1 MELAVA
7 NREGNMKKTVFNYV
21 VDKPLITLL
30 TVFMTIFAFAYGA
43 QKLYFDGDYKVFF
56 GDDNPQML
64 AFESM
69 QNVYTK
75 SDNLAIVITPKSGN
89 VFDQQTLQQI
99 YEMTEEA
106 WNTPYSLRVDSITNF
121 QHTQADFDDLLVED
135 LLLEKEML
143 NTTKAQWIKEV
154 ALAEP
159 NLVNKLVAPD
169 SSVAIINV
177 TVQLPNINNLTEI
190 PEVAVFG
197 RALKAEFQQKYPDTN
212 IRLSGMIMLNTSFAE
227 YAQNDSSTLIP
238 GMFLAILVML
248 GILLRSITATFASL
262 LVIVGSIAGALGVS
276 GWLGIPLTTATVNVP
291 TIVMTLAVADCVHII
306 STLLFEMRSGK
317 TKKEAILSS
326 LEINLTPVF
335 ITSITTALG
344 FLALNFSYSPPLAD
358 LGNLVAVGVIIAF
371 VLAMTILPATL
382 ILLPLKVKPQAKKV
396 STMDKFAE
404 FVIKRSRAI
413 LPLSLLLIVG
423 LGSQVV
429 NNHVSDDSLKYFS
442 ENTEFRQDADFMA
455 ERVSG
460 MTTLEFSLQ
469 SGKNSGINSPDFLNK
484 LSAFTDWLRAQPE
497 TDHVNSLSDTIKR
510 LNQNMH
516 NDDTS
521 YYRIPEQ
528 QELSAQYLLM
538 YEMSLPY
545 GLDLNGQ
552 INVKKSATR
561 VIATFTNLGSIEILD
576 LENRATNWIT
586 TNAPNLK
593 LDIAST
599 SSMFAHIGD
608 RNMSSMIQGTAL
620 ALVLIS
626 ALVGISLQSARLGF
640 ISLLPNLLPAI
651 SGFGLWALISGE
663 INLALSVVA
672 SLTLGIVVDDTVH
685 FLSKYQRAKTQ
696 GKSPQDAVRYAFASV
711 GKALIITTSILCVG
725 FGILTLSD
733 FAMNADMGLLT
744 CIIIFI
750 ALFVDLLLLPAFL
763 VIFDKT
769 SKVSKPST
777 ESLQQPALSQG
788 R

>member
-1 MELAVA
+1 
-7 NREGNMKKTVFNYV
+7 MKKAVFNYV
-21 VDKPLITLL
+21 VDRPLITI
-30 TVFMTIFAFAYGA
+30 VAMFMAIFAFAYGA

-56 GDDNPQML
+56 SDDNPQML

-69 QNVYTK
+69 QNVYSK

-89 VFDQQTLQQI
+89 VFEQQTLTQL
-99 YEMTEEA
+99 YEMTEQA
-106 WNTPYSLRVDSITNF
+106 WQTPYSLRVDSITNF
-121 QHTQADFDDLLVED
+121 QHTQADYDDLLVED

-143 NTTKAQWIKEV
+143 SPSKIAKIKEV
-154 ALAEP
+154 ALSEP
-159 NLVNKLVAPD
+159 NLVNKLIAPD
-169 SSVAIINV
+169 ASVAIINV
-177 TVQLPNINNLTEI
+177 TIQLPNVNELTEI
-190 PEVAVFG
+190 PEVAAFG
-197 RALKAEFQQKYPDTN
+197 RALKTEFEAKYPDNN

-238 GMFLAILVML
+238 AMFLAILVML
-248 GILLRSITATFASL
+248 GILLRSISATFASL
-262 LVIVGSIAGALGVS
+262 LVIVGSIAGALGIS

-291 TIVMTLAVADCVHII
+291 TIVMTLAVADCVHVI
-306 STLLFEMRSGK
+306 STLLFEMRAGK
-317 TKKEAILSS
+317 NKKEAIISS
-326 LEINLTPVF
+326 LEINLTPIF

-358 LGNLVAVGVIIAF
+358 LGNLVAVGVMIAF

-382 ILLPLKVKPQAKKV
+382 MFLPLRVKKSIKK
-396 STMDKFAE
+396 TTLMDRFAE
-404 FVIKRSRAI
+404 FVIKRSRII
-413 LPLSLLLIVG
+413 LPVSLLIIVA
-423 LGSQVV
+423 LGTQTV

-455 ERVSG
+455 KHVSG
-460 MTTLEFSLQ
+460 MTTLEFSLS
-469 SGKNSGINSPDFLNK
+469 SGKSSGINSPEFLNA
-484 LSAFTDWLRAQPE
+484 LSSFTDWLRAQPE
-497 TDHVNSLSDTIKR
+497 TDHVSSLSDTIKR

-516 NDDTS
+516 NDDS
-521 YYRIPEQ
+521 AFYKIPDQ
-528 QELSAQYLLM
+528 STLSAQYLLM

-576 LENRATNWIT
+576 LERRATQWFV
-586 TNAPNLK
+586 TNAPNINI
-593 LDIAST
+593 DIAST

-608 RNMSSMIQGTAL
+608 RNMTSMIQGTAL

-626 ALVGISLQSARLGF
+626 ALVGISLQSFRLGF

-651 SGFGLWALISGE
+651 SGFGLWAIISGE

-685 FLSKYQRAKTQ
+685 FLSKYQRAKNQ
-696 GKSPQDAVRYAFASV
+696 GKSPQDSVRYAFASV
-711 GKALIITTSILCVG
+711 GRALIITTAILCIG
-725 FGILTLSD
+725 FGILTQSD

-744 CIIIFI
+744 CIIILI

-763 VIFDKT
+763 IIFDRQKAT
-769 SKVSKPST
+769 QQT
-777 ESLQQPALSQG
+777 AINLQQQPVLAQG
-788 R
+788 K

>member
-1 MELAVA
+1 
-7 NREGNMKKTVFNYV
+7 MKTTVFNYV
-21 VDKPLITLL
+21 VNKPLVTLL
-30 TVFMTIFAFAYGA
+30 TMFIAIFVFAYGA

-69 QNVYTK
+69 QNIYTK

-89 VFDQQTLQQI
+89 VFDKQTLTQI
-99 YEMTEEA
+99 YDMTEQA
-106 WNTPYSLRVDSITNF
+106 WQTPYSLRVDSITNF
-121 QHTQADFDDLLVED
+121 QHTQADYDDLFVED

-143 NTTKAQWIKEV
+143 NSTKIAKIQKV

-159 NLVNKLVAPD
+159 NLVNKLVAQD
-169 SSVAIINV
+169 ASVAIINI
-177 TVQLPNINNLTEI
+177 TVQLPNINKLTEI
-190 PEVAVFG
+190 PEVATFG
-197 RALKAEFQQKYPDTN
+197 RALKAQFEQKYPDSN

-227 YAQNDSSTLIP
+227 YAQNDSITLIP

-306 STLLFEMRSGK
+306 STLLFEMRAGK
-317 TKKEAILSS
+317 TKKEAMLSS

-344 FLALNFSYSPPLAD
+344 FLALNFSYSPPLAH
-358 LGNLVAVGVIIAF
+358 LGNLVAVGVMIAF
-371 VLAMTILPATL
+371 VLAMTVLPATL
-382 ILLPLKVKPQAKKV
+382 SILPLKVKVKDKKD
-396 STMDKFAE
+396 SYMDNFAD
-404 FVIKRSRAI
+404 FVIKHSRYI
-413 LPLSLLLIVG
+413 LPLSLFVIVA
-423 LGSQVV
+423 LGTQAT

-442 ENTEFRQDADFMA
+442 KNTQFRQDADFMA
-455 ERVSG
+455 DHVSG

-469 SGKNSGINSPDFLNK
+469 SGISSGINSPDFLTK
-484 LSAFTDWLRAQPE
+484 LSVFTDWLRAQPE
-497 TDHVNSLSDTIKR
+497 TDHVNSLSDTLKR

-516 NDDTS
+516 NDDS
-521 YYRIPEQ
+521 DYYRIPDQ
-528 QELSAQYLLM
+528 QALSAQYLLM

-561 VIATFTNLGSIEILD
+561 VVATFTNLGSIEIID
-576 LENRATNWIT
+576 LENRATQWFL
-586 TNAPNLK
+586 TNAPNIK

-599 SSMFAHIGD
+599 SSMFAHIGE
-608 RNMSSMIQGTAL
+608 RNMESMIQGTAL

-626 ALVGISLQSARLGF
+626 ALVGISLQSLRLGF

-685 FLSKYQRAKTQ
+685 FLSKYQRAKNQ

-711 GKALIITTSILCVG
+711 GRALLITTAILCVG

-763 VIFDKT
+763 VIFDKPN
-769 SKVSKPST
+769 KVIKSSS
-777 ESLQQPALSQG
+777 ESLIQPALSQG

>member
-1 MELAVA
+1 
-7 NREGNMKKTVFNYV
+7 MKTTKLKTSLFNYV
-21 VDKPLITLL
+21 VDKPLVTL
-30 TVFMTIFAFAYGA
+30 MTMFIAIFAFAYGA

-75 SDNLAIVITPKSGN
+75 SDNLAIMITPKSGN
-89 VFDQQTLQQI
+89 VFDEQTLTQI
-99 YEMTEEA
+99 YEMTEQA
-106 WNTPYSLRVDSITNF
+106 WQTPYSLRVDSLTNF

-143 NTTKAQWIKEV
+143 SSAKAAKIKQV
-154 ALAEP
+154 ALSEP
-159 NLVNKLVAPD
+159 NLVNKIVAKD
-169 SSVAIINV
+169 GSVAIINI
-177 TVQLPNINNLTEI
+177 TIQLPDINPLTET
-190 PEVAVFG
+190 PEVAAFG
-197 RALKAEFQQKYPDTN
+197 RALKADFEQKYPNTN
-212 IRLSGMIMLNTSFAE
+212 IRLSGMVMLNTSFAE

-238 GMFLAILVML
+238 GMFLAILIML
-248 GILLRSITATFASL
+248 GILLRSISATFASL
-262 LVIVGSIAGALGVS
+262 LVIVGSIAGAMGIS
-276 GWLGIPLTTATVNVP
+276 GWLGIPLTTATINVP

-358 LGNLVAVGVIIAF
+358 LGNLVAVGVMIAF

-382 ILLPLKVKPQAKKV
+382 ILLPLKVKKDVKKV
-396 STMDKFAE
+396 TLMDNFAE
-404 FVIKRSRAI
+404 FVIKRSKYI
-413 LPLSLLLIVG
+413 LPLALLFIVG
-423 LGSQVV
+423 LGTQTV

-442 ENTEFRQDADFMA
+442 TKTEFRQDADFMA
-455 ERVSG
+455 KHVSG
-460 MTTLEFSLQ
+460 MTTLEFSLK
-469 SGKNSGINSPDFLNK
+469 SGTNSGINSPVFLSK

-497 TDHVNSLSDTIKR
+497 TDHVNSLSDTLKR

-516 NDDTS
+516 NDDPAF
-521 YYRIPEQ
+521 YQIPDQ
-528 QELSAQYLLM
+528 QTLSAQYLLM

-576 LENRATNWIT
+576 LENRATQWFS
-586 TNAPNLK
+586 TNAPEISI
-593 LDIAST
+593 DIAST

-626 ALVGISLQSARLGF
+626 ALVGIALQSFRLGF

-651 SGFGLWALISGE
+651 SGFGLWAIISGE

-685 FLSKYQRAKTQ
+685 FLSKYQRAKNQ
-696 GKSPQDAVRYAFASV
+696 GKTPQDAVRYAFASV

-725 FGILTLSD
+725 FGILTMSD

-763 VIFDKT
+763 IIFDKQ
-769 SKVSKPST
+769 KVIQPSP
-777 ESLQQPALSQG
+777 QQPAQQPVLAQG